1 MNANIVFLIAFENEI
16 RMSAERSIASA
27 DELIVVEQI
36 IRNTD
41 RMKNLN
47 SHQILIFIVTS
58 SHFKDNML
66 KKFAL

>member
-16 RMSAERSIASA
+16 RMSVERSIAPA

-58 SHFKDNML
+58 SRRHTL
-66 KKFAL
+66 RIIY